1 MPVTPILLLCGIVFI
16 VCILSNKLSAKVGVP
31 ALLVFIMLGM
41 LFGSDGLFKIHF
53 SDYNITNQICTVAL
67 IFIMFYG
74 GFGTNWKVARPVAP
88 QALLLSSLGVII
100 TAVLTGLFC
109 HFVLRMTLLEGL
121 LIGAVISSTDAAS
134 VFSILRSKKLNLK
147 YGLASMLEIES
158 GSNDPT
164 AYMLTV
170 IILNLMTPG
179 ETQSYWY
186 LVFSQVVYGI
196 AFGFGLAFAAI
207 SLLKRIRLGNSALH
221 MIFMVGIA
229 LVAYA
234 LPDLVG
240 GNGYLSVYITGIVLG
255 NSKIRHKAEL
265 ANFFDGFTWIMQIAL
280 FFIIG
285 LLSFPS
291 LIPQVLLSAVA
302 IALFMTFVS
311 RPIAVFS
318 ILTPFRTPLRQQ
330 TLVAWAGLRGAASIV
345 FAIYAVVSNA
355 FTSND
360 IFHIVFCVALLSVA
374 IQGTLLPPLA
384 RKLGLVDDSDT
395 VFKTFTDYQSL
406 SQLQLVDILISEGHP
421 WTGHK
426 IKDLGLPGGILII
439 MIRRKNKS
447 IMPKGDTVVK
457 TDDVLVLSAT
467 AFAGEDDYVSSEE
480 YITQKH
486 PWLSLPVREIQ
497 LPEGSFVL
505 MIKRDGYE
513 FVPSR
518 DTVVCEGDTV
528 VVSDEVVYPPPPRP
542 RRKLKR
548 K

>member
-1 MPVTPILLLCGIVFI
+1 MTPILLLCGIVCI
-16 VCILSNKLSAKVGVP
+16 VCILSNKLSAKIGVP
-31 ALLVFIMLGM
+31 ALLVFILLGM
-41 LFGSDGLFKIHF
+41 LFGSDGLFRIQF
-53 SDYNITNQICTVAL
+53 SDYNITNQICTIAL

-88 QALLLSSLGVII
+88 QAILLSSLGVII

-121 LIGAVISSTDAAS
+121 LIGAIISSTDAAS

-147 YGLASMLEIES
+147 HGLASMLEIES

-170 IILNLMTPG
+170 ILLTLMGPGGDTPF
-179 ETQSYWY
+179 WY
-186 LVFSQVVYGI
+186 LIFSQVVYGLAI
-196 AFGFGLAFAAI
+196 GFGLAFASAF
-207 SLLKRIRLGNSALH
+207 LLKRIRLGNSALH

-234 LPDLVG
+234 LPTMIG

-255 NSKIRHKAEL
+255 NSKIRHKVEL
-265 ANFFDGFTWIMQIAL
+265 AHFFDGFTWIMQIAL

-291 LIPQVLLSAVA
+291 QIPQILLPAIA
-302 IALFMTFVS
+302 IALFLTFVS
-311 RPIAVFS
+311 RPVTVFS

-330 TLVAWAGLRGAASIV
+330 TLVAWSGLRGAASIV

-355 FTSND
+355 YTSND
-360 IFHIVFCVALLSVA
+360 LFHIVFCVALLSVA

-395 VFKTFTDYQSL
+395 VLKTFTDYQGL
-406 SQLQLVDILISEGHP
+406 SQMQLIDIPVIEGHP
-421 WTGHK
+421 WTGQK

-439 MIRRKNKS
+439 MLRRKNKS
-447 IMPKGDTVVK
+447 LIPKGDTLVK
-457 TDDVLVLSAT
+457 TGDVLVLSAT
-467 AFAGEDDYVSSEE
+467 PFAGEDDYVLSEE
-480 YITQKH
+480 YITKKH
-486 PWLSLPVREIQ
+486 HWYFQPVKNIH

-513 FVPSR
+513 FVPNR
-518 DTVVCEGDTV
+518 DTIVLADDTVVI
-528 VVSDEVVYPPPPRP
+528 SDEAQSAPPPIK
-542 RRKLKR
+542 RRKKR
-548 K
+548 RK

>member
-1 MPVTPILLLCGIVFI
+1 MTPILLLCGIVCI
-16 VCILSNKLSAKVGVP
+16 VCILSNKLSAKIGVP
-31 ALLVFIMLGM
+31 ALLVFILLGM
-41 LFGSDGLFKIHF
+41 LFGSDGLFRIQF
-53 SDYNITNQICTVAL
+53 SDYNITNQICTIAL

-88 QALLLSSLGVII
+88 QAILLSSLGVII

-121 LIGAVISSTDAAS
+121 LIGAIISSTDAAS

-147 YGLASMLEIES
+147 HGLASMLEIES

-170 IILNLMTPG
+170 ILLTLMGPGGDTPF
-179 ETQSYWY
+179 WY
-186 LVFSQVVYGI
+186 LIFSQVVYGLAI
-196 AFGFGLAFAAI
+196 GFGLAFASAF
-207 SLLKRIRLGNSALH
+207 LLKHIRLGNSALH

-234 LPDLVG
+234 LPTMIG
-240 GNGYLSVYITGIVLG
+240 GNGFLSVYITGIVLG
-255 NSKIRHKAEL
+255 NSKIRHKVEL
-265 ANFFDGFTWIMQIAL
+265 AHFFDGFTWIMQIAL

-291 LIPQVLLSAVA
+291 QIPQILLPAIA
-302 IALFMTFVS
+302 IALFLTFVS
-311 RPIAVFS
+311 RPVAVFS

-330 TLVAWAGLRGAASIV
+330 TLVAWSGLRGAASIV

-355 FTSND
+355 YTSND
-360 IFHIVFCVALLSVA
+360 LFHIVFCVALLSVA

-395 VFKTFTDYQSL
+395 VLKTFTDYQGL
-406 SQLQLVDILISEGHP
+406 SQMQLIDIPVIEGHP
-421 WTGHK
+421 WTGQK

-439 MIRRKNKS
+439 MLRRKNKS
-447 IMPKGDTVVK
+447 LIPKGDTLVK
-457 TDDVLVLSAT
+457 TGDVLVLSAT
-467 AFAGEDDYVSSEE
+467 PFVGEDDYVLSEE
-480 YITQKH
+480 YITKKH
-486 PWLSLPVREIQ
+486 HWYFQPVKNIH

-513 FVPSR
+513 FVPNR
-518 DTVVCEGDTV
+518 DTIVLADDTVVI
-528 VVSDEVVYPPPPRP
+528 SDEAQSAPPPIKR
-542 RRKLKR
+542 RRKRHK
-548 K
+548 